1 MKEGQSE
8 DRGHRSTHP
17 RPFNEATGRTI
28 RGTPTHERGGL
39 TLQTGTPTTQPP
51 FNVMPPRHHATPHPP
66 PRNAPPST
74 TTRGGD
80 RRIPHHTKTTDRHSP
95 THHSTWQQDSNT
107 TRPHYSWHAL
117 DKAWHWPRHTTGPGR
132 TTAHSTAIQHTTHH
146 EDGHHP
152 LTLSHCSRSY
162 NQRSTMINDE
172 HD

>member
-66 PRNAPPST
+66 PR
-74 TTRGGD
+74 RGGGD